1 VSSVR
6 TSSDLVSLQKV
17 VVIVPQVSGVIKRR
31 LLINFKAAPE
41 VVSPLLPDRFRPK
54 LHEGK
59 AVVGIC
65 LIRLE
70 HMRPSG
76 LPQPF
81 GMSSENAAHRIAVEW
96 EGGEGVFVPRR
107 DTDSLVNQLIGGRLF
122 PGEQHDAKF
131 SVQDEGG
138 AVSLEM
144 RSSDGEVSL
153 KVVGREAPA
162 LPSDSIFNSIQQ
174 ASQFFEKGEIG
185 YSATQDSDQLEA
197 LALKTEA
204 WSVDPFEV
212 DEVYSSFFSDMA
224 GVEFD
229 HALVMRDIPH
239 RWERV

>member
-1 VSSVR
+1 M
-6 TSSDLVSLQKV
+6 

-31 LLINFKAAPE
+31 LLVNFRADPE
-41 VVSPLLPDRFRPK
+41 VVSPLLPDRFKAK
-54 LHEGK
+54 LHKGK

-76 LPQPF
+76 LPQPL

-96 EGGEGVFVPRR
+96 EGEEGVYVPRR

-122 PGEQHDAKF
+122 PGEQHNARF
-131 SVQDEGG
+131 QVQDDGRE
-138 AVSLEM
+138 VSLEM
-144 RSSDGEVSL
+144 KSSDGEVSL
-153 KVVGREAPA
+153 KVVGREAAA
-162 LPSDSIFNSIQQ
+162 LPSSSIFSSIEE
-174 ASQFFEKGEIG
+174 ASGFFEKGEIG
-185 YSATQDSDQLEA
+185 YSATHDSDRLEA

-204 WSVDPFEV
+204 WKVAPFKV